1 MKVSSPVGEYD
12 YEVRSV
18 ALRRDGH
25 IVVAGNLGVWETTME
40 VEPSDWLELARRL
53 RRPAFAIA
61 AAGLAAGALR
71 RLR

>member
-1 MKVSSPVGEYD
+1 MKVTSPVGDYD

-40 VEPSDWLELARRL
+40 VEPSDWLRLARRL
-53 RRPAFAIA
+53 RRPAAVIAGVA
-61 AAGLAAGALR
+61 AAGAMLR
-71 RLR
+71 RAR

>member
-1 MKVSSPVGEYD
+1 MKVSSPVGDYD

-40 VEPSDWLELARRL
+40 VEPSDWVELARRL
-53 RRPAFAIA
+53 RRPALAIA
-61 AAGLAAGALR
+61 GVAATAGLLR
-71 RLR
+71 RAR